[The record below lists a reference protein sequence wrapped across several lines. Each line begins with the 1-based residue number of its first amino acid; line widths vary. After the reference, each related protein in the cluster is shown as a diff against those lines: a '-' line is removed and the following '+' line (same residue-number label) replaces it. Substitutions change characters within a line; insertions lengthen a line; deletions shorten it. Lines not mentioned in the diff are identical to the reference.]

1 MSMKRSPLAVLT
13 LSLIFA
19 AGSIAAAETKI
30 TAEKVKDKIYM
41 LHGGG
46 GNVGLFIGADGTF
59 LIDDKF
65 APMSDAIL
73 TQIKKL
79 GGDTPKYLLNTHF
92 HGDHTGG
99 NQNFGQQGALIIS
112 HDNVRKRLQQGS
124 YIAAFDMKTPP
135 AQAQALPVI
144 TFSQKIHLHLNG
156 DDVSAIHIPSAH
168 TDGDSIIHF
177 KKANVIH
184 TGDTFFNGFYPFI
197 DAANGGTVKGMIAA
211 ADTTLALADEQTK
224 IIPGHGPLANKAD
237 LQRFRDMLAT
247 AYKSLSTLKS
257 QGLTADQAVQKKPL
271 AALDAQWGNGFMGTD
286 KWIKVVY
293 PAVD

>member
-1 MSMKRSPLAVLT
+1 MSMKHSPLAVLS
-13 LSLIFA
+13 LSLMFA
-19 AGSIAAAETKI
+19 TGTVVAAETKI

-65 APMSDAIL
+65 APMSDAIM
-73 TQIKKL
+73 TQIKKV

-99 NQNFGQQGALIIS
+99 NHHFGQQGALIIS

-135 AQAQALPVI
+135 AQTPALPVI
-144 TFSQKIHLHLNG
+144 TFSQKMHLHLNG

-211 ADTTLALADEQTK
+211 ADTILALTDGKTK

-247 AYKSLSTLKS
+247 AYKSLSTLKN

-271 AALDAQWGNGFMGTD
+271 AALDAQWGNGFLGTD

-293 PAVD
+293 PALD

>member
-1 MSMKRSPLAVLT
+1 MSIKPSPLAVLA
-13 LSLIFA
+13 LSLMFV
-19 AGSIAAAETKI
+19 AGSVAAADPKI
-30 TAEKVKDKIYM
+30 TAEQVKDNIYM
-41 LHGGG
+41 LQGGG
-46 GNVGLFIGADGTF
+46 GNVGLFIGKDGTF

-65 APMSDAIL
+65 APMSAAIL
-73 TQIKKL
+73 AQIKKL

-99 NQNFGQQGALIIS
+99 NQNFGQQGAIIIS

-135 AQAQALPVI
+135 AQAPALPVI
-144 TFSQKIHLHLNG
+144 TFAQNIHLHLNG
-156 DDVSAIHIPSAH
+156 DNVSAIHIPSAH

-211 ADTTLALADEQTK
+211 ADTILALANDQTK

-237 LQRFRDMLAT
+237 LQSFRDMLAT
-247 AYKSLSTLKS
+247 AYKSLSALKS
-257 QGLTADQAVQKKPL
+257 QGLNADQAVQKKPL
-271 AALDAQWGNGFMGTD
+271 AALDAQWGKGFMGTD